1 LASVP
6 ASQVSFSFVPA
17 GGAMRYVSIRARNA
31 SGTGPYSSPIGF
43 SIPSLAQP
51 GNQVSA
57 AGVLMTPLA
66 LTVSDPDGS
75 ALTFSHTGLPVG
87 LSINSVTREIIGTPA
102 AAGNYNVTV
111 YVSDNLETVSR
122 SFSWTVTTSSAVS
135 VSPNAGTGSSQT
147 FVAQYSDLLGA
158 MDLDNVRIRFV
169 PTSANGPGG
178 PGACTVEY
186 DPSEAKVSLQN
197 DPATSW
203 FVGALGSGTLSNS
216 QCTIN
221 LASSSVSTSGNNLTL
236 KLAVT
241 FAGSFGGAK
250 NIYMLAKTVNGSST
264 GWQLRGSWTVP
275 AGQGGTPIAVSVSP
289 NTGSGAVQTFAA
301 LYSDSAGPS
310 DLDNV
315 RIRIVPT
322 SANGPGGPGACTVQY
337 DPSDASVSLQNDLA
351 TSWFVGAL
359 GSGTLSNSQCT
370 INLATSSAST
380 SGNNLTLRLSVTFD
394 ASFDGKKNIYMLA
407 RSNGGTSTGW
417 QLRGS
422 WTVPTG
428 PGGVP
433 SAVSVSPRTGAGSS
447 QTFSALYSASAGA
460 SDLDNVRI
468 RFVPT
473 SANGPEGPGACTV
486 QYDPSD
492 ASVSLQNDLATS
504 WFVGALGSGT
514 LSNSQCTINLAASS
528 ASASGSNLTLTL
540 SVTFKTSFG
549 GDKNI
554 YMLAKSNS
562 GLSSGWK
569 LRGSWTVPVQG
580 GTPYAVSMTPGNVAA
595 SKAIVALLY
604 HNTAGATDLESVRV
618 RFSRED
624 GSAWETGANSC
635 TASYNPATNSVSLL
649 NDAATA
655 WLTGTLG
662 TGSLTNSQC
671 KLNLADSSASISG
684 NFLTLNLSVNF
695 KPASSGLNVARMLAK
710 TVGGTSTGWQYRGLW
725 TAP

>member
-1 LASVP
+1 VASVP

-17 GGAMRYVSIRARNA
+17 GGVMRYVAIRARNA
-31 SGTGPYSSPIGF
+31 SGAGPYSSPIGF

-51 GNQVSA
+51 DNQVST

-87 LSINSVTREIIGTPA
+87 LSINSVTRQIIGTPA
-102 AAGNYNVTV
+102 APGNYNVTV

-186 DPSEAKVSLQN
+186 DPSDAKVSLQN
-197 DPATSW
+197 DAATSW

-236 KLAVT
+236 TLAVS
-241 FAGSFGGAK
+241 FAGSFG
-250 NIYMLAKTVNGSST
+250 
-264 GWQLRGSWTVP
+264 
-275 AGQGGTPIAVSVSP
+275 
-289 NTGSGAVQTFAA
+289 
-301 LYSDSAGPS
+301 
-310 DLDNV
+310 
-315 RIRIVPT
+315 
-322 SANGPGGPGACTVQY
+322 
-337 DPSDASVSLQNDLA
+337 
-351 TSWFVGAL
+351 
-359 GSGTLSNSQCT
+359 
-370 INLATSSAST
+370 
-380 SGNNLTLRLSVTFD
+380 
-394 ASFDGKKNIYMLA
+394 GKKNIYMLA

-422 WTVPTG
+422 WTVPAG
-428 PGGVP
+428 PGGAP
-433 SAVSVSPRTGAGSS
+433 SAVSVSPYAGAGSS
-447 QTFSALYSASAGA
+447 QTFSALYSASAGV

-468 RFVPT
+468 RFVPI
-473 SANGPEGPGACTV
+473 SADGPGGPGACTV
-486 QYDPSD
+486 HYDPSD

-504 WFVGALGSGT
+504 WFVGAFGSGT

-580 GTPYAVSMTPGNVAA
+580 GTPYAVSMTPGSVAA
-595 SKAIVALLY
+595 SKATVALLY

-618 RFSRED
+618 RFSREE
-624 GSAWETGANSC
+624 GSAWETGVNSC
-635 TASYNPATNSVSLL
+635 TASYHPATNSVSLL

-662 TGSLTNSQC
+662 TGTLTNSQC
-671 KLNLADSSASISG
+671 KLNLAESSASISG
-684 NFLTLNLSVNF
+684 TNFLTLNLSINF
-695 KPASSGLNVARMLAK
+695 KPASAGVNVARMLAK